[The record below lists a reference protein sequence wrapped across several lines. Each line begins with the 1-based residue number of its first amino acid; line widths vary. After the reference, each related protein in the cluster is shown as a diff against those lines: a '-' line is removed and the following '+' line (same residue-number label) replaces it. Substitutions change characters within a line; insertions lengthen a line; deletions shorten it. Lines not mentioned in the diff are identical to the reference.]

1 VANPRQGG
9 ATNRSVYHDYHILE
23 TFECG
28 IALVGTEVKSIREGK
43 VNLKDSYAA
52 VRDGEAWLLNAH
64 ISPYTHGNRE
74 NHDPLRSRKLLLHK
88 PEIQKLAGQT
98 VEKGLALVATRMY
111 FKEGRVK
118 VEIALAKGK
127 KLYDKRES
135 ELRKTVD
142 RETQAALK
150 ERQR

>member
-1 VANPRQGG
+1 LQ
-9 ATNRSVYHDYHILE
+9 

-64 ISPYTHGNRE
+64 ISPYTHGNRQ

-88 PEIQKLAGQT
+88 EEIERLAGQS
-98 VEKGLALVATRMY
+98 VEKGLAIVPTRMY

-127 KLYDKRES
+127 KLYDKREA
-135 ELRKTVD
+135 EMRKTVD
-142 RETQAALK
+142 RETRAALK
-150 ERQR
+150 ERER

>member
-1 VANPRQGG
+1 VANERHGG
-9 ATNRSVYHDYHILE
+9 ATNRDAYHDYHILE

-43 VNLKDSYAA
+43 VSLKDAYAA

-74 NHDPLRSRKLLLHK
+74 NHDPRRTRKLLLHK
-88 PEIQKLAGQT
+88 AEIEKIAGRSI
-98 VEKGLALVATRMY
+98 EKGLAVVPTKMY
-111 FKEGRVK
+111 FKDGRVK
-118 VEIALAKGK
+118 VEIALARGK
-127 KLYDKRES
+127 KLYDKRET
-135 ELRKTVD
+135 EMRKTVD
-142 RETQAALK
+142 RETRAALK

>member
-1 VANPRQGG
+1 VAERRHGG
-9 ATNRSVYHDYHILE
+9 ATNRSAYHDYHILQ

-64 ISPYTHGNRE
+64 ISPYTHGNRQ

-88 PEIQKLAGQT
+88 EEIERLAGQS
-98 VEKGLALVATRMY
+98 VEKGLAIVPTRMY

-127 KLYDKRES
+127 KLYDKREA
-135 ELRKTVD
+135 EMRKTVD
-142 RETQAALK
+142 RETRAALK
-150 ERQR
+150 ERER